1 MAKFLSLGFLLSL
14 QIFCNPFPSEKKVNL
29 NVLLLDDSKLRATQ
43 ISNVSYWIKLDIN
56 DKEEFAGTTII
67 QFDLFKT
74 NSPLRVDF
82 HKGKILE
89 ISINGKKNESI
100 SYIEGFF
107 IVSPNLMILGSN
119 KIEIKYTHPYSY
131 SGNGLHKFVD
141 PEDKETYLY
150 TQFESYNANQMFPCF
165 DQPDLKA
172 KYTLEVLAPS
182 KWKVISSTLPLK
194 SEPRT
199 NNKIYHTFPQTVPF
213 STYVFSLHAGPYTEW
228 KDTSYKIPLRL
239 FSRKSNSKFVDSKF
253 WFAITKQGFDF
264 YENYFGIDYPFV
276 KYDQLIVPEFNF
288 GAMENVSAVTFT
300 ERLLSRGTVTR
311 RAKEKIANVI
321 LHEMAHMWFGNLVT
335 MKWWDG
341 LWLNESFAT
350 YMAAKAQYEA
360 TEFSEAWDT
369 FFTGMKTWAYNSD
382 KSITTHPIQ
391 ATIHD
396 TEEAFTNFDGIT
408 YGKGASVLKQL
419 EYFVGAKN
427 FQDGVR
433 YYLKKFLYSN
443 ADLKDFLGAIELKSN
458 KDLKKWSNEWLEEQ
472 GTNTLTYTQKCSN
485 NQLVSIELIQGKGAT
500 SEILRSHRT
509 KIALYEIQETK
520 TDIYH
525 TIDAEYSGNSTL
537 VPIDPNLK
545 LRCPDYIFLN
555 FGDYDYVQ
563 NLIPKNLL
571 SEINLET
578 FNKILLD
585 YNNLLSSLMLWR
597 DLFEEVKS
605 GSLEL
610 VRYKNFAIEV
620 LPNDPRDLILESNI
634 GHLTSS
640 QFISYHSFL
649 YFKDE
654 PERSKLITDLENF
667 TWTHMK
673 LSASN
678 SDRKRIWFQNYLSVA
693 NSKIF
698 LNRAIR
704 LLEKKE
710 SIPGLILDQELRW
723 SVLKKI
729 CSFNI
734 DEKLTNKLMESEK
747 KRDSSRFGFD
757 SALACE
763 AAHPNPVIK
772 SKWMSILTTPTKEY
786 TASTLR
792 SVMYNIF
799 PIHQKNLQV
808 PFVEFYY
815 QNIKDKKV
823 GGDENY
829 QEIYSEILTPEFC
842 TEENKHILEKFIS
855 HSREIPVAIQKNLI
869 LHKES
874 EDECVN
880 VRRTNKDF

>member
-1 MAKFLSLGFLLSL
+1 MAKFLSFGFLLSL
-14 QIFCNPFPSEKKVNL
+14 QIFCNPFSSEKKPNL
-29 NVLLLDDSKLRATQ
+29 NILLLEEAQTRSTQ
-43 ISNVSYWIKLDIN
+43 ISNVSYLIQLDIE
-56 DKEEFAGTTII
+56 DKEEFSGITQIE
-67 QFDLFKT
+67 FDWNET

-89 ISINGKKNESI
+89 LTINGKKESTT
-100 SYIEGFF
+100 YVEGFF
-107 IVSPNLMILGSN
+107 MVSTNLLIIGKN

-131 SGNGLHKFVD
+131 SGNGLHKFKD

-172 KYTLEVLAPS
+172 KYTLEVLAPN
-182 KWKVISSTLPLK
+182 KWKVISATLPTK
-194 SEPRT
+194 SEPKA
-199 NNKIYHTFPQTVPF
+199 NNKIYHTFPQSVPF

-228 KDTSYKIPLRL
+228 KDSSFRIPLRL
-239 FSRKSNSKFVDSKF
+239 FSRKSNSQFVDSKF
-253 WFAITKQGFDF
+253 WFAITKQGFNF
-264 YENYFGIDYPFV
+264 YEKYFGIKYPFA

-408 YGKGASVLKQL
+408 YGKGASILKQL
-419 EYFVGAKN
+419 EYFVGAEN
-427 FQDGVR
+427 FQAGVSF
-433 YYLKKFLYSN
+433 YLKKFSYSN
-443 ADLKDFLGAIELKSN
+443 ADLKDFLSAIELKSN
-458 KDLKKWSNEWLEEQ
+458 KDLKKWSNEWLEEK
-472 GTNTLTYTQKCSN
+472 GTNTLTYKQNCSN
-485 NQLVSIELIQGKGAT
+485 NQLQSIELIQGKGPT
-500 SEILRSHRT
+500 TEILRTHRT
-509 KIALYEIQETK
+509 KLALYEILGK
-520 TDIYH
+520 SAKIYH
-525 TIDAEYSGNSTL
+525 TIDAEYSGDSTL
-537 VPIDPNLK
+537 VSVDPKLNLI
-545 LRCPDYIFLN
+545 CPNYIFLN
-555 FGDYDYVQ
+555 YGDYDFVQ
-563 NLIPKNLL
+563 NSIPKELF
-571 SEINLET
+571 SDINLET
-578 FNKILLD
+578 FNTILLD
-585 YNNLLSSLMLWR
+585 YSNLLSSLMLWR

-605 GSLEL
+605 GSLEFI
-610 VRYKNFAIEV
+610 RYKNLAMQA
-620 LPNDPRDLILESNI
+620 LPNDPRDLILESNL

-649 YFKDE
+649 YFKDD
-654 PERSKLITDLENF
+654 PERSKLISDLENF
-667 TWTHMK
+667 TWLHMK
-673 LSASN
+673 ASSIN
-678 SDRKRIWFQNYLSVA
+678 SDRKRFWFQNYLSVA
-693 NSKIF
+693 TSKTF
-698 LNRAIR
+698 QDRAIR
-704 LLEKKE
+704 LLENRE
-710 SIPGLILDQELRW
+710 TIPGLNFDQELRW
-723 SVLKKI
+723 SVLKKV

-734 DEKLTNKLMESEK
+734 NEKLTTSLLEMEK
-747 KRDSSRFGFD
+747 KRDSSRFGSD

-763 AAHPNPVIK
+763 AANPNPVIK
-772 SKWMSILTTPTKEY
+772 SKWMSIFTTPTKDY

-792 SVMYNIF
+792 SVMYTIF

-808 PFVEFYY
+808 PFVEFFY
-815 QNIKDKKV
+815 QNIKERKV

-829 QEIYSEILTPEFC
+829 QEIYSEMLTPLFC

-855 HSREIPVAIQKNLI
+855 HSNGIPVAIQKNLI
-869 LHKES
+869 FHKEA
-874 EDECVN
+874 EEECVN
-880 VRRTNKDF
+880 VRRANKNF